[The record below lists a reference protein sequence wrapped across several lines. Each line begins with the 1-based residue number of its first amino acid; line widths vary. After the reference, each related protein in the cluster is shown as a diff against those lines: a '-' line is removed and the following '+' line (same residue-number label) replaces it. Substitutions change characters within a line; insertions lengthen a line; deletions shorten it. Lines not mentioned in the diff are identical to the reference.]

1 MEVDDVIL
9 TSIFTK
15 CEKFDVSTYSFSKI
29 HLQNKHQE
37 IFEYLNHWKKHLAK
51 AQIILLSKTVTW
63 QDYRK

>member
-37 IFEYLNHWKKHLAK
+37 IFEYILKPLKKTSCKGTNYSTLKNSHLAR
-51 AQIILLSKTVTW
+51 L
-63 QDYRK
+63 